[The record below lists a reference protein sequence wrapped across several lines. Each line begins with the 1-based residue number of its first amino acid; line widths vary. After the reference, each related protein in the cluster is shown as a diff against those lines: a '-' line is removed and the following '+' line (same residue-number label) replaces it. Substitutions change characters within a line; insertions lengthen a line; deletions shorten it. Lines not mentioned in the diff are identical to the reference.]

1 MVKKVNKEFLSD
13 ISAIQRG
20 RYLVTFGT
28 RNVDERSLFA
38 QSAPQRKI
46 FLQLDFCSS
55 KGRFS
60 CKQLPQRKILFKQL
74 PQRKIF
80 VQAAPPKKDF
90 RVITSPK
97 IKIFVQAALQ
107 KERFLFKQSP
117 KKDFCV
123 SSSPK

>member
-55 KGRFS
+55 NS
-60 CKQLPQRKILFKQL
+60 

-80 VQAAPPKKDF
+80 VQATPPKKDF